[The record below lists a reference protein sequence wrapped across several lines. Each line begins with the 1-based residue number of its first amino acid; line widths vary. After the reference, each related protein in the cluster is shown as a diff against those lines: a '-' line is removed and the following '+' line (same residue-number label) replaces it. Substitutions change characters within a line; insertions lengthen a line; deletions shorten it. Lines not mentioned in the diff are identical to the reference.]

1 MNITVYCGANVGHLP
16 AYKEAAEAL
25 GNWIA
30 KEGHTLVY
38 GGGRIGLMG
47 VVADRILEEGGKVIG
62 VIPHF
67 LATPEKMHRH
77 ATEMIKVET
86 MLERK
91 RIMLERGDCYIALPG
106 GTGTLEEIVEAISLR
121 LLGRHDNPCIF
132 INVEGY
138 YEPLKAMLDAMVG
151 NGFLAQQ
158 ARDKVHFV
166 DSISE
171 LDEIVGKQVK
181 WQEHL

>member
-1 MNITVYCGANVGHLP
+1 MNITVYCGANAGILP

-30 KEGHTLVY
+30 KKGHTLVY

-47 VVADRILEEGGKVIG
+47 IISDRVLEEGGKVIG

-67 LATPEKMHRH
+67 LATEEQMHQN

-86 MLERK
+86 ISERKKRMLEQ
-91 RIMLERGDCYIALPG
+91 GDCYIALPG

-121 LLGRHDNPCIF
+121 LLERHKNPCIF

-138 YEPLKAMLDAMVG
+138 YEPLKTMLDAMVE
-151 NGFLAQQ
+151 NGFLPQQ
-158 ARDKVHFV
+158 SRDKIHFI
-166 DSISE
+166 DSAEGVEKI
-171 LDEIVGKQVK
+171 IR
-181 WQEHL
+181 